1 MIILLDLSIPHP
13 HADGVSSIVDKKYGS
28 AGKAGGNPDLG
39 SLLLSVLVMRGM
51 EIVEE
56 VFEEESLVFVRKEA
70 MMDEGKE

>member
-1 MIILLDLSIPHP
+1 
-13 HADGVSSIVDKKYGS
+13 
-28 AGKAGGNPDLG
+28 
-39 SLLLSVLVMRGM
+39 MRGM